1 MNYGLMELQ
10 LSASTY
16 YMAEHLKKSRLY
28 LDRVYRSTCL
38 FVRKVQKVRRWASAS
53 AIFVYERKSRRVEGT
68 GGGTLLGGAN
78 IIPHRM
84 HCSCLIKL

>member
-53 AIFVYERKSRRVEGT
+53 AIFVYERKPRRVDGT
-68 GGGTLLGGAN
+68 GGRWWWAVP
-78 IIPHRM
+78 I
-84 HCSCLIKL
+84 